1 MGRYQY
7 SISPLSGYEGLGVDW
22 SFIQDPK
29 FWTTI
34 SSVIQSGVG
43 DYVAIINAKKATT
56 SDPNA
61 KAALTALPG
70 AIASGGFTAGDADK
84 LAKAGDM
91 TAYLPWIVG
100 GAAVLI
106 MGMFLMVSRR

>member
-7 SISPLSGYEGLGVDW
+7 SLSPLSGYEGLGVDW

-29 FWTTI
+29 FWTTV

-70 AIASGGFTAGDADK
+70 EIAGGRFTSADADK
-84 LAKAGDM
+84 LAKGDM
-91 TAYLPWIVG
+91 TAYLPWIAG

-106 MGMFLMVSRR
+106 MGMFLLVSRR